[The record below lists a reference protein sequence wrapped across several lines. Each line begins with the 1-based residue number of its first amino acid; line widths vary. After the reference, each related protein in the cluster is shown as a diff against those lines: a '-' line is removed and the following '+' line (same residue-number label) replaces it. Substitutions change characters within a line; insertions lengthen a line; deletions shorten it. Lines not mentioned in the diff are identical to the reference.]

1 VKPGAHVAWL
11 TTRQAAEYLGY
22 LYERDVERGGVVV
35 HRAGDVNVDAFY
47 QLLYVERRRS
57 PQRLKVHWLRG
68 KKRFRRVDLDALLEP
83 ESGAPSQGLR
93 VVAGRTS

>member
-1 VKPGAHVAWL
+1 MKPGAHVAWL

-22 LYERDVERGGVVV
+22 VYDRDVERDGKVV
-35 HRAGDVNVDAFY
+35 HHAGDVNVDAFY

-83 ESGAPSQGLR
+83 EAETASSVR
-93 VVAGRTS
+93 VVGRAW